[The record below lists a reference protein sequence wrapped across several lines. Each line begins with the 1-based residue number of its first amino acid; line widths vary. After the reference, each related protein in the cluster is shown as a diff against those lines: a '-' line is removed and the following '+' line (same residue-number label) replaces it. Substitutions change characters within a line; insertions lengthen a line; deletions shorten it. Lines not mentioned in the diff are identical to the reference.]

1 MREIVVSAIEQLCIA
16 FARHGYNP
24 TPILDLGVLVA
35 YADGQIDVHER
46 SMLRDV
52 FQALLETTL
61 TPELVDHL
69 ITASVEVIQA
79 AGAEPRARLVGEILA
94 DCEAGDPGIVVALGV
109 AFASEGLSDKERAVI
124 DRIADAAGVAQE
136 RVAQLIAHARE
147 AGDVDPVSVRQAL
160 TVSSRRG

>member
-1 MREIVVSAIEQLCIA
+1 MREIVASAIEQLCVA
-16 FARHGYNP
+16 FSRHGYNP

-35 YADGQIDVHER
+35 YADGQVDPQER
-46 SMLRDV
+46 AMLLEV
-52 FQALLETTL
+52 FQALLETSL

-69 ITASVEVIQA
+69 ITASVEIIQA
-79 AGAEPRARLVGEILA
+79 AGAEPRARLVGAILA

-109 AFASEGLSDKERAVI
+109 AFASEGLSEKERAVI
-124 DRIADAAGVAQE
+124 DRVAEAAEVSPE
-136 RVAQLIAHARE
+136 RVAQLIAHAKE